1 MQPELKIYKRNA
13 NVKGIAWGSASAAC
27 FDISANIAFQSS
39 LKMYTKSNKFV
50 EVLASNDDIGSY
62 VDIPAEWRILVP
74 TGMFFDIP
82 KDHSIKVYPRSGLST
97 RLGLNLINCVGIID
111 EDYTDELFI
120 PLYNNSQEKVRI
132 YHGDR
137 IAQGELAKVER
148 PIITYINES
157 PQRKGNREGGFGST
171 GV

>member
-1 MQPELKIYKRNA
+1 
-13 NVKGIAWGSASAAC
+13 
-27 FDISANIAFQSS
+27 
-39 LKMYTKSNKFV
+39 
-50 EVLASNDDIGSY
+50 
-62 VDIPAEWRILVP
+62 
-74 TGMFFDIP
+74 
-82 KDHSIKVYPRSGLST
+82 
-97 RLGLNLINCVGIID
+97 
-111 EDYTDELFI
+111 
-120 PLYNNSQEKVRI
+120 LYNNSQEKVRI